1 MNLSTTTQVDER
13 HRQIQ
18 LENRAMKKYVEDLKT
33 QIVELKDQVQQ
44 KNKAIVYCKELL
56 MAKGVRDQAYE
67 RIRQLEMGSIRL
79 RG

>member
-1 MNLSTTTQVDER
+1 MNLSVIPQVDEK

-18 LENRAMKKYVEDLKT
+18 LENRAMKKYVQDLK
-33 QIVELKDQVQQ
+33 IEINDLKDQVQQ
-44 KNKAIVYCKELL
+44 KSKAINYCKELL

-67 RIRQLEMGSIRL
+67 KIRQLEMGSIRL